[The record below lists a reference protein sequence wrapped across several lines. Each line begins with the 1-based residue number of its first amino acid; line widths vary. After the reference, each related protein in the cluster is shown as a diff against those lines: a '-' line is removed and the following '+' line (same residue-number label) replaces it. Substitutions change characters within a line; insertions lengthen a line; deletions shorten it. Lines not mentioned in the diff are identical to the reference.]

1 MLGAKAFWIGKQL
14 VLGQHLDRVQRELF
28 RLRLLTLLVAE
39 AFWKTYSVL
48 RWFLWGKDL
57 CKEAATNLFRIPVI
71 YEEKDLRKE
80 VAANLF
86 RIPVIYEEKICAR
99 SLLSTY
105 LGFQ

>member
-1 MLGAKAFWIGKQL
+1 M
-14 VLGQHLDRVQRELF
+14 
-28 RLRLLTLLVAE
+28 
-39 AFWKTYSVL
+39 
-48 RWFLWGKDL
+48 
-57 CKEAATNLFRIPVI
+57 CKEVAANLFRIPVI

>member
-1 MLGAKAFWIGKQL
+1 M
-14 VLGQHLDRVQRELF
+14 
-28 RLRLLTLLVAE
+28 
-39 AFWKTYSVL
+39 
-48 RWFLWGKDL
+48 

-80 VAANLF
+80 AATNLF

>member
-1 MLGAKAFWIGKQL
+1 M
-14 VLGQHLDRVQRELF
+14 
-28 RLRLLTLLVAE
+28 
-39 AFWKTYSVL
+39 
-48 RWFLWGKDL
+48 
-57 CKEAATNLFRIPVI
+57 CKEAATNLFGIPVI

>member
-1 MLGAKAFWIGKQL
+1 ME
-14 VLGQHLDRVQRELF
+14 DLF
-28 RLRLLTLLVAE
+28 
-39 AFWKTYSVL
+39 
-48 RWFLWGKDL
+48 G
-57 CKEAATNLFRIPVI
+57 IPII

-99 SLLSTY
+99 RLLPTY

>member
-1 MLGAKAFWIGKQL
+1 M
-14 VLGQHLDRVQRELF
+14 
-28 RLRLLTLLVAE
+28 
-39 AFWKTYSVL
+39 
-48 RWFLWGKDL
+48 
-57 CKEAATNLFRIPVI
+57 CKESATNLFRIPVI

>member
-1 MLGAKAFWIGKQL
+1 M
-14 VLGQHLDRVQRELF
+14 
-28 RLRLLTLLVAE
+28 
-39 AFWKTYSVL
+39 
-48 RWFLWGKDL
+48 

-80 VAANLF
+80 VEAKLF
-86 RIPVIYEEKICAR
+86 RIPLIYEKKICAR